1 MVLALVAAP
10 NRDEKVELREV
21 TEPAAARH
29 EAVVEVHTISLNRG
43 ELTRLAVAQEGWRPG
58 WDIAGV
64 VLRAAEEGSGP
75 PAGAR
80 VVGLLTGGAWSER
93 VAVPTAQVAELPA
106 SLSFAAAATLPV
118 AGLTALRTLRVGGL
132 LLGKRLL
139 ITGAAG
145 GVGRFAIQLA
155 RRAGAHIT
163 AVAGR
168 QERGVGL
175 TELGA
180 DDVVVGHEG
189 ARGPFDVILES
200 SGGASLAAAIRLV
213 APAGTVVAFGNS
225 AREPTTFMVNDFYL
239 KGGARIYGFILFYEA
254 ARDPAGPDLA
264 FLATEMAEGR
274 LRPQIALEGSWR
286 DPGAALAALRERRL
300 PGKAVL
306 HLR

>member
-1 MVLALVAAP
+1 MRALVAAP
-10 NRDEKVELREV
+10 NRDDKVELREV
-21 TEPAAARH
+21 PEPAAGRH
-29 EAVVEVHTISLNRG
+29 EAVVEVHAISLNRG
-43 ELTRLAVAQEGWRPG
+43 ELTRLAVAQDGWRPG

-75 PAGAR
+75 AVGAR

-93 VAVPTAQVAELPA
+93 VAVPTAQLAELPA

-118 AGLTALRTLRVGGL
+118 AGLTALRTLRVGGP

-155 RRAGAHIT
+155 RRAGAHVT

-168 QERGVGL
+168 EERAAGL
-175 TELGA
+175 KELGA

-213 APAGTVVAFGNS
+213 AAAGTVVAFGNS

-239 KGGARIYGFILFYEA
+239 KGGARIYGFIIFYEA
-254 ARDPAGPDLA
+254 ARDPAGADLA

-274 LRPQIALEGSWR
+274 LRPEIALEGSWSE
-286 DPGAALAALRERRL
+286 PGAALAALQERRL
-300 PGKAVL
+300 AGKAVL